1 MFLACSCLIEET
13 SKIHLLFGRCCTHDI
28 VVVIRQN
35 IIEALAKNS
44 LSSTMAAGIISFPAV
59 VGLTCIVV
67 SFVFWHRGV
76 FSFVECVITSA
87 NSVGSCTSVRDIL
100 FGMSFRISTY
110 IRPMERWFLLSLVSP
125 WDLCQD
131 VMFCLSRYSRLSL
144 QGSVFCTT
152 IDGSW
157 LGCAIISYCDGSSDF
172 NSVLILNHCFPLH
185 GFVFYHVFLVESYFC
200 IFFFLTFSVFCL
212 QRQILEK
219 PSGISLK
226 TPLNADSFS
235 STGWAMLVFFFIV
248 VVLCIVKE
256 VVWDIPTLLFV
267 MFFTSYSFTNPH
279 LYSYN

>member
-1 MFLACSCLIEET
+1 
-13 SKIHLLFGRCCTHDI
+13 
-28 VVVIRQN
+28 
-35 IIEALAKNS
+35 
-44 LSSTMAAGIISFPAV
+44 MAAGWVDMYCCFLRI
-59 VGLTCIVV
+59 LTQRC
-67 SFVFWHRGV
+67 VFFYWLCYHL
-76 FSFVECVITSA
+76 A

-144 QGSVFCTT
+144 QGSVFCTI

-200 IFFFLTFSVFCL
+200 IFLFWHNQFFVCKGKFW
-212 QRQILEK
+212 K
-219 PSGISLK
+219 SL
-226 TPLNADSFS
+226 
-235 STGWAMLVFFFIV
+235 
-248 VVLCIVKE
+248 VVLV
-256 VVWDIPTLLFV
+256 
-267 MFFTSYSFTNPH
+267 
-279 LYSYN
+279 